1 VTTKENDTDPS
12 TPSARRP
19 SDPRALRPIEARA
32 ERPTEPRAP
41 GPVAEPLGPTLRSAG
56 SAAPLRVSTD
66 PGMGPAPQ
74 PREAPLRPMGIVV
87 PAAVPP
93 GKKDSVE
100 VLLDGM
106 TTPQPPRTK
115 TMPQTD
121 GEASASYHARHD
133 VRAARTSPDDEPKV
147 IVERPGQPPTPLELA
162 ATVPELGAERERP
175 ANTAERGVR
184 EKLAAAARLPTAE
197 LPPRLGPKIAL
208 AGAAGML
215 VVLFLF
221 VALAALRANRP
232 SEEQA
237 PSALTAPAEPPA
249 AALSARAPAASA
261 PAATGEAVSLLAAAP
276 VASTA
281 VVKSSP
287 RPAGKARAAPAASTQ
302 APSAAPDLSE
312 LKTIF
317 H

>member
-19 SDPRALRPIEARA
+19 MDS
-32 ERPTEPRAP
+32 TESRAP
-41 GPVAEPLGPTLRSAG
+41 SPVAEPLGPTLRSAG
-56 SAAPLRVSTD
+56 SAVPLRVSTD

-121 GEASASYHARHD
+121 GEASAAYHARHD

-147 IVERPGQPPTPLELA
+147 IVERPVGPPSPLELA
-162 ATVPELGAERERP
+162 PTVPDLTAEDERP
-175 ANTAERGVR
+175 ETTAERGVR
-184 EKLAAAARLPTAE
+184 EKQVAAARLPTAE
-197 LPPRLGPKIAL
+197 LPARLGPRVAL

-221 VALAALRANRP
+221 VALAALRANR
-232 SEEQA
+232 SAEEKA
-237 PSALTAPAEPPA
+237 PSAAMAPAEPPA
-249 AALSARAPAASA
+249 PALTVRASA
-261 PAATGEAVSLLAAAP
+261 SSAPPATGEAVSLLASAP
-276 VASTA
+276 VASTPVA
-281 VVKSSP
+281 KAP
-287 RPAGKARAAPAASTQ
+287 PHAGGKGKAPAPAATH
-302 APSAAPDLSE
+302 APSAIPDLSE
-312 LKTIF
+312 LKTTF

>member
-1 VTTKENDTDPS
+1 
-12 TPSARRP
+12 
-19 SDPRALRPIEARA
+19 
-32 ERPTEPRAP
+32 
-41 GPVAEPLGPTLRSAG
+41 
-56 SAAPLRVSTD
+56 
-66 PGMGPAPQ
+66 
-74 PREAPLRPMGIVV
+74 MGIVV
-87 PAAVPP
+87 PAAAVHP

-147 IVERPGQPPTPLELA
+147 IVDRPGQPPTALELA
-162 ATVPELGAERERP
+162 ATVPALAAERERP
-175 ANTAERGVR
+175 ENTAQRNVR
-184 EKLAAAARLPTAE
+184 EKRAAAARLPTAE
-197 LPPRLGPKIAL
+197 LPPRLGPRIAL

-232 SEEQA
+232 AEEPA
-237 PSALTAPAEPPA
+237 PSALTAPPEPPA
-249 AALSARAPAASA
+249 ATLTARAPAPPA
-261 PAATGEAVSLLAAAP
+261 PTAAGEAVSSSTAAP
-276 VASTA
+276 VAST
-281 VVKSSP
+281 
-287 RPAGKARAAPAASTQ
+287 PAAKAPPHTGGKGRAAAPAATH
-302 APSAAPDLSE
+302 AASAVPDLSE
-312 LKTIF
+312 LKTSF